1 MNSEWFH
8 LLQEVSKAVYNEPE
22 ELEIPRDGAET
33 PKNDIK
39 PEQVQNSDHT
49 PTSQSSEIVP
59 GTGGQSVPETGVPPR
74 ALRSLSDTDRKD
86 PEKERRQLGR
96 SLVKR
101 TLSESFALDY
111 DNQTLSDVSSSSMD
125 GSKSFSKDP
134 LANVRDITQLQAIQ
148 SGTTLKQTDSVV
160 NVEKF
165 QDYLEKM
172 ENMSDEEK
180 EMSKFELSLNLEDA
194 REVLKRS
201 EGVEELDSPESIQ
214 RIDQEDCFSWEED
227 RLLLTIEHKDSISEN
242 EASKQ
247 HNNNNNHNHQSDSKK
262 ESCDTQDSGIESA
275 SPSVN
280 VEGDVEKNPAKSDS
294 GSPDSVDKGIPSGDV
309 KKSPGN
315 KAAILKNRI
324 SSAIS
329 GLKAKK
335 GGQDLS
341 PTAENSPQEMAI
353 VLRSSKLTQ
362 DECGFPLAVFT
373 KVRFT
378 SYSEICL
385 IKHVGGWGG
394 GRVLEL
400 DYSVLKT

>member
-1 MNSEWFH
+1 M
-8 LLQEVSKAVYNEPE
+8 
-22 ELEIPRDGAET
+22 
-33 PKNDIK
+33 
-39 PEQVQNSDHT
+39 
-49 PTSQSSEIVP
+49 P
-59 GTGGQSVPETGVPPR
+59 GTDGQSVPETGVPPR

-86 PEKERRQLGR
+86 TKKDPTQSGR

-111 DNQTLSDVSSSSMD
+111 DNQTLSDVSSSSTD

-165 QDYLEKM
+165 QDYLDKM

-247 HNNNNNHNHQSDSKK
+247 HNNNNNHNHQSESKI

-280 VEGDVEKNPAKSDS
+280 VEGDVEKKPAKSDS

-341 PTAENSPQEMAI
+341 PTAGNSPQEMAV

-378 SYSEICL
+378 SNSEICL
-385 IKHVGGWGG
+385 IQHVGGWLGG
-394 GRVLEL
+394 VRIGLHCAKNIRKWQVN
-400 DYSVLKT
+400 VG